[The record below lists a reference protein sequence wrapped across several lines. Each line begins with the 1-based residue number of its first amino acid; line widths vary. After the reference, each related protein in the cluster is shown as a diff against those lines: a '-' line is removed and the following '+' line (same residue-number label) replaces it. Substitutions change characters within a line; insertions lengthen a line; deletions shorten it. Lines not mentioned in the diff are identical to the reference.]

1 MGFLDNSG
9 DIVLDAVLT
18 DAGRQRLARADG
30 TFKVVEFALGDDEI
44 NYGLYD
50 KNNVSG
56 TAYYDLSILQTPVFE
71 AFTNNIASLNSKLLT
86 IPRNDLLFLPVMKVN
101 TNIGPSKY
109 ASVADLPIFDN
120 SFIVLVDEQT
130 EINWDKSRSAVGS
143 GLGTFLGR
151 SLSDKNYIQI
161 DQGLDTTAI
170 SQATSLSAD
179 LKETQYTVE
188 LDNRLGII
196 HKSDDAVTANDAV
209 RSFVDDDGVAQY
221 FFSRTDTDYVGD
233 IKFNTTFVGTA
244 QNQIIAGPVGT
255 YIKFKIRP
263 SLNAAT
269 SNYLFNLLGSSVTTN
284 SKNFKVIKSYVIITG
299 ATTGYSVQIP
309 ICYVKSV

>member
-101 TNIGPSKY
+101 TLVLASGY
-109 ASVADLPIFDN
+109 ASISGKPIFDN
-120 SFIVLVDEQT
+120 SFVVLADQT
-130 EINWDKSRSAVGS
+130 TETSWGQTNTGKGIFNGY
-143 GLGTFLGR
+143 
-151 SLSDKNYIQI
+151 SLNDTNFIQI

-170 SQATSLSAD
+170 SQATALSAD

-188 LDNRLGII
+188 IDNRLGLI
-196 HKSDDAVTANDAV
+196 HKYNDITRATDAV

-221 FFSRTDTDYVGD
+221 FFSRTDQDYVGD
-233 IKFNTTFVGTA
+233 ISLNTTTTGTGT
-244 QNQIIAGPVGT
+244 NQIIAGPVGT
-255 YIKFKIRP
+255 SIKFKIRP
-263 SLNAAT
+263 SLEAAT
-269 SNYLFNLLGSSVTTN
+269 SNYLFNLLGSSVTVGSN
-284 SKNFKVIKSYVIITG
+284 NFKVIKSYVIITG

-309 ICYVKSV
+309 ICYVKAV